1 MARVPTWCNWWTFLP
16 FRRLPFWRTWRSFSY
31 LMMWILS
38 LNMFIMMSEM
48 PLRRSTCPANFIT
61 KSLTIL
67 SCISGASVEQGW
79 KWIYINQTK
88 KYQSLSLLSKLYQL
102 IIWPIHYCISGSTLK
117 FRNFWTISAPMTR
130 KCFSSL
136 IAPFILSIKVNL
148 NKEHVSAIGTLMC
161 RTQSQLLVS
170 YTILFQSMSVFFFK

>member
-102 IIWPIHYCISGSTLK
+102 IIWPFYSIFIFTV
-117 FRNFWTISAPMTR
+117 WTISIDYLTYSLLHFR
-130 KCFSSL
+130 KHPQIPKLLNHLRTNDKKVFL
-136 IAPFILSIKVNL
+136 ITNSPFHFVDKGEL
-148 NKEHVSAIGTLMC
+148 E
-161 RTQSQLLVS
+161 
-170 YTILFQSMSVFFFK
+170 